1 MFAELKGGTCIL
13 GRRFHMFGIPE
24 DGIFHVQRAP
34 GCDCGTQGRHLHLG
48 APFFKSRERLDAA
61 AEFSMRPF
69 FQVYGESCRC
79 RAQGAA
85 FFF

>member
-1 MFAELKGGTCIL
+1 MV
-13 GRRFHMFGIPE
+13 GISE
-24 DGIFHVQRAP
+24 GGIFQVQRAP

-61 AEFSMRPF
+61 AGFSVRHF
-69 FQVYGESCRC
+69 FQVYRESCRC

-85 FFF
+85 FF